1 MNRSANHEIITFYDV
16 PLVCGAAPAIGC
28 GSRVK
33 PLLMDLERQFA
44 IEEAWLNRAGTIVAI
59 VWSEAAQTAEVAKPI
74 FKKREVRYKE
84 RRDDRPISFQKEG
97 SRFRGAEVD
106 RLSQEEAREI
116 AETSVAAAARDGL
129 VSPAEASQIKSD
141 IEAYFREAL
150 VKLRTKQEL
159 LQDAQ
164 GKFQQAVLDIYEKH
178 IGIER
183 TAGVRAHGIQNPF
196 NRADPE
202 ETSSCCPRIPS

>member
-1 MNRSANHEIITFYDV
+1 MNNSVNNEIITFYDV

-28 GSRVK
+28 GSRAK
-33 PLLMDLERQFA
+33 PLLIDLEQQTA

-59 VWSEAAQTAEVAKPI
+59 VWSGPIRTAEVAKPI
-74 FKKREVRYKE
+74 FEKHEVQYKE
-84 RRDDRPISFQKEG
+84 RRDDKPTSFRREG
-97 SRFRGAEVD
+97 SWFRGAEVD
-106 RLSQEEAREI
+106 RLSLEEAREI

-129 VSPAEASQIKSD
+129 VSPAEAAQIKSD
-141 IEAYFREAL
+141 IEAYFREEL

-164 GKFQQAVLDIYEKH
+164 GTFQQAVLDIYEKH

-196 NRADPE
+196 NRADRE
-202 ETSSCCPRIPS
+202 ETSSCCP

>member
-1 MNRSANHEIITFYDV
+1 MDRSANHEIITFYDV

-28 GSRVK
+28 GSRAK

-129 VSPAEASQIKSD
+129 VSPAEAAQIKSD
-141 IEAYFREAL
+141 IEAYFREEL

-164 GKFQQAVLDIYEKH
+164 GTFQQAVLDFYAKH
-178 IGIER
+178 IGMER

-196 NRADPE
+196 NRADRE
-202 ETSSCCPRIPS
+202 ETSS